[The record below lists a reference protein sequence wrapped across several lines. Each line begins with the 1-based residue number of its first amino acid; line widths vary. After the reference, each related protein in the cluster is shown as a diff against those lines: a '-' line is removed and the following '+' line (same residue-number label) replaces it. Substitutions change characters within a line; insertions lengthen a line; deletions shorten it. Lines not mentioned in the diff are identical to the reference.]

1 MILQRSLTLRLT
13 CFFSIA
19 TMIVITGLSWFINT
33 TVEKHFRDQDRI
45 LLNNKTHIV
54 KSVMS
59 ADNFDNDFSKV
70 VNEVAKHNGLIINI
84 KNAQK
89 TVYSSGSIQFPRAR
103 LVDRQLIQ
111 ESLFK
116 WQDNQNLYRGKQFN
130 LTLEGAAHSSSLI
143 ITLAININH
152 HRQFFISFE
161 KTLIKFIVLSGLLS
175 AILGWFVTRQGL
187 RPLEILKEHAKLIS
201 MKRLE
206 QRMPVEN
213 LPIEI
218 AGLSITL
225 NNMLERLEDAFKR
238 LSDFSSDIA
247 HELRTPV
254 NNLMTQTQVC
264 LSQPRTVDQC
274 LTILVSNS
282 EEFERLARMISD
294 MLFLAKSDNELVLV
308 YSEDIAIEQEI
319 SNLFEFYDAL
329 AEERDIKLKLQGH
342 ALIKGDQLMLRRAF
356 SNLMSNAIRHS
367 LDGSEVK
374 VRISIVKD
382 IVTVEVENNGDT
394 ISHEDLPYLFDR
406 FYRVDKSR
414 THCSHEGVGLG
425 LAITQS
431 IAKVHGG
438 EVRVRS
444 ANNITIFSFTIK
456 CK

>member
-1 MILQRSLTLRLT
+1 MIFQRSLTLRLT

-19 TMIVITGLSWFINT
+19 TMIVITGLSWFINN

-45 LLNNKTHIV
+45 LLNNKIHIV

-59 ADNFDNDFSKV
+59 ADDFDNDFSKV
-70 VNEVAKHNGLIINI
+70 ANEVDKHHGLIINI
-84 KNAQK
+84 KNAET
-89 TVYSSGSIQFPRAR
+89 TVYSSGSIRFPSDR

-111 ESLFK
+111 ENLFQ

-130 LTLEGAAHSSSLI
+130 LTLEDAAYSSLI

-161 KTLIKFIVLSGLLS
+161 NMLLKFIVLSGLLS
-175 AILGWFVTRQGL
+175 GILGWFVTRQGL
-187 RPLEILKEHAKLIS
+187 RPLEILKEHAMLVS
-201 MKRLE
+201 MKDLK
-206 QRMPVEN
+206 QRMPVEK

-225 NNMLERLEDAFKR
+225 NNMLERLENAFKR

-294 MLFLAKSDNELVLV
+294 MLFLAKSDNELISVS
-308 YSEDIAIEQEI
+308 SEDIAIEQEM

-342 ALIKGDQLMLRRAF
+342 AVIKGDRLMLRRAF
-356 SNLMSNAIRHS
+356 SNLISNAIRHS
-367 LDGSEVK
+367 LDGSDIK
-374 VRISIVKD
+374 VRISTVKD
-382 IVTVEVENNGDT
+382 IVTVEVENDGDT
-394 ISHEDLPYLFDR
+394 ISHDDLPYLFDR
-406 FYRVDKSR
+406 FYRAEKSR

-444 ANNITIFSFTIK
+444 ANDITIFSFTIK